1 MPRQIAQIAAGWEEP
16 PSTFSS
22 SCSYSK
28 SSPLEACLYETYGT
42 KAFLEAYIRSL
53 LTFWGKSSTK
63 DLEYAWPYYLAL
75 DFDSRTWKCS
85 WSGVCVNPPTKP
97 NDDNNTDALNAFF
110 VLESLE
116 NWNAYMQAHRKF
128 MEVSS
133 TQYVDS
139 TDGELGL
146 AGVVNQFSMSDRRP
160 GVSLGISGLG
170 LYTIITYSLAKMPY
184 IGVIGEI
191 GKAAGTG
198 GFVTPPGPPP
208 DTTVDN
214 IKTDFKNMMAKW
226 EEALRTSFLTMQ
238 VDSDYAI
245 KLLNKGAFLKTQPK
259 SVTDVWDNP
268 KVF

>member
-1 MPRQIAQIAAGWEEP
+1 
-16 PSTFSS
+16 
-22 SCSYSK
+22 
-28 SSPLEACLYETYGT
+28 
-42 KAFLEAYIRSL
+42 
-53 LTFWGKSSTK
+53 
-63 DLEYAWPYYLAL
+63 
-75 DFDSRTWKCS
+75 
-85 WSGVCVNPPTKP
+85 
-97 NDDNNTDALNAFF
+97 
-110 VLESLE
+110 
-116 NWNAYMQAHRKF
+116 MQAHRKF

-208 DTTVDN
+208 DTTIDN